1 MIFLNINKMAKF
13 LYISHDG
20 LLEPLGQSQV
30 LGYLE
35 KLSNSHKIFI
45 ISYEK
50 EKDMLHVDKV
60 NFLKKNLNKTLVSTK
75 IP

>member
-35 KLSNSHKIFI
+35 KLIKLS
-45 ISYEK
+45 
-50 EKDMLHVDKV
+50 
-60 NFLKKNLNKTLVSTK
+60 
-75 IP
+75 